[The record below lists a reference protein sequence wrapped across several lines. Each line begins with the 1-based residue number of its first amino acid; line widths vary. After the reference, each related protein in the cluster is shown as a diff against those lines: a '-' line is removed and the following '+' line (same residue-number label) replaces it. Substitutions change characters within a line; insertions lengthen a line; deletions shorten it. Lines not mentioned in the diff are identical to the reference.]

1 MRKVKQICLWGKC
14 LRHPTNTHR
23 VTPPHLKSSASAPSQ
38 VGDKRKAD
46 SSQGLGQ
53 WRKRRQLNAYVLR
66 QRQGH
71 RPWAGLGCSPRAI
84 NPSCSSPNF
93 INGPTNRPVKPD
105 GERNEKVNRWRWTGG
120 DAAGSGIT
128 GSTPVLCEIIKRYL
142 L

>member
-1 MRKVKQICLWGKC
+1 MAV
-14 LRHPTNTHR
+14 RHPQEVVCTAAR
-23 VTPPHLKSSASAPSQ
+23 CLLASQAATERQ
-38 VGDKRKAD
+38 RNVGDKRKAD